1 LEAKVFLNM
10 NKRGIN
16 MEETDKITNLSEQ
29 VMASHAELGHPGQE
43 PIPILGHLTWYSVK
57 ETRIPPG
64 KLRELFSIAGI
75 PPAYL
80 PEDPTPIGAFKR
92 ATTEL
97 SEVFEEKLDD
107 NRTAVY
113 LVRQIASDDMEIVKS
128 IMREVRDKTN
138 KRLSYNEIG
147 RAHFDKD
154 RKEPRWYANT
164 GCEKIITQ
172 LEELYSQYEQF
183 ITAKQVRAFL
193 HRIIH
198 GLDPTLVRPSGA
210 VYFIP
215 HIHSDMVARL
225 ETLMTSLEPYGI
237 STFSSTFESI
247 PLIDADK
254 TRALVTARFEE
265 QNTLEVDRALNEL
278 TLLLKSGS
286 EVTPATAGKYV
297 SKVKDL
303 RSVIGKYESLLQTE
317 LAISKTK
324 TDILHQQVTLLIE
337 RVNQKPAPVPV
348 PVHQP
353 ADSATVTA

>member
-1 LEAKVFLNM
+1 
-10 NKRGIN
+10 
-16 MEETDKITNLSEQ
+16 MEETDKITNLSKQ
-29 VMASHAELGHPGQE
+29 TMASHTELKLPGQV

-57 ETRIPPG
+57 ETRIPLE
-64 KLRELFSIAGI
+64 KLRELFNNAGI

-80 PEDPTPIGAFKR
+80 PEDPSPINAFKR

-97 SEVFEEKLDD
+97 SEVLEEKLDN

-113 LVRQIASDDMEIVKS
+113 LVRQIASDDVEIVKS

-138 KRLSYNEIG
+138 KRLSYNEVG

-154 RKEPRWYANT
+154 RKEPRWYANN
-164 GCEKIITQ
+164 GCEKIIER

-183 ITAKQVRAFL
+183 ITAKQIRAFL

-215 HIHSDMVARL
+215 HIHSDMVARI
-225 ETLMTSLEPYGI
+225 ETLMTSLEPYGT
-237 STFSSTFESI
+237 STFNSTFEGI
-247 PLIDADK
+247 PLIDAEK
-254 TRALVTARFEE
+254 TRAIITARFEE

-278 TLLLKSGS
+278 TLLLKSGN
-286 EVTPATAGKYV
+286 EITPATAGKYV

-303 RSVIGKYESLLQTE
+303 RSVIEKYESLLQTK
-317 LAISKTK
+317 LAVSKTK
-324 TDILHQQVTLLIE
+324 TDVLQQQVTLLIE
-337 RVNQKPAPVPV
+337 KVGQKPSPTQVPTNGSTSLAPVV
-348 PVHQP
+348 V
-353 ADSATVTA
+353 

>member
-1 LEAKVFLNM
+1 
-10 NKRGIN
+10 
-16 MEETDKITNLSEQ
+16 MEEKRITNLSEQ
-29 VMASHAELGHPGQE
+29 VMASHAELGLPGHE
-43 PIPILGHLTWYSVK
+43 PIPFLGYLTWYSVK
-57 ETRIPPG
+57 ETRILPG
-64 KLRELFSIAGI
+64 KLRELFSNAGI
-75 PPAYL
+75 PLAYL
-80 PEDPTPIGAFKR
+80 PEDPTPINAFKR

-97 SEVFEEKLDD
+97 SEVLEEKLDN

-113 LVRQIASDDMEIVKS
+113 LVRQIASDKQEIVKS

-138 KRLSYNEIG
+138 KRLSYNEVG

-183 ITAKQVRAFL
+183 ITAKQIRAFL

-198 GLDPTLVRPSGA
+198 QLDPTLVRPSGA

-215 HIHSDMVARL
+215 HTHSDMVTRI
-225 ETLMTSLEPYGI
+225 ENLMNLLEPYGV

-265 QNTLEVDRALNEL
+265 QNTLEVDRALKEL
-278 TLLLKSGS
+278 TILLKSDGD
-286 EVTPATAGKYV
+286 VTSTTAGKYV

-324 TDILHQQVTLLIE
+324 TDILHQQVTLLLE
-337 RVNQKPAPVPV
+337 KVKQKPAPVPA
-348 PVHQP
+348 HHP
-353 ADSATVTA
+353 ADSAPVSA